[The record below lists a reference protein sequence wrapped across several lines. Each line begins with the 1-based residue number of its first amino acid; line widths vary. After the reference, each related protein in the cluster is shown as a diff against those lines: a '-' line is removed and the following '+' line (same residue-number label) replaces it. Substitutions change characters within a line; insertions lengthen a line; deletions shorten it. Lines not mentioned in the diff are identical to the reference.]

1 MIVLGNTRRLIL
13 ASASPRRQSLLAQ
26 IVDKFDIKVAD
37 IDETPKM
44 SEQAHN
50 LVERLALFK
59 AQHVMKQCAKEY
71 AHTEPSIK
79 QHLLIG
85 SDTVVAQSN
94 SIFGK
99 PKDYN
104 EFASIMDQLSN
115 NEHTVFTGVCVVS
128 ANNDF
133 SDVTSYSKVLE
144 TKVSMALISE
154 QEKRKYW
161 ETKEPQ
167 DKAGGYAIQGIG
179 GQFVKEITGSFS
191 AVVGLPLFET
201 KQLLQKAISL
211 Q

>member
-26 IVDKFDIKVAD
+26 VVDKFDIKVAD
-37 IDETPKM
+37 VDETPEK

-59 AQHVMKQCAKEY
+59 AQHVMSQCAKESIS
-71 AHTEPSIK
+71 AELSIK

-85 SDTVVAQSN
+85 SDTVVAQGS

-104 EFASIMDQLSN
+104 DFVCIMQQLSGR
-115 NEHTVFTGVCVVS
+115 EHTVFTGVCVVS

-133 SDVTSYSKVLE
+133 SEFTLYSKVIE
-144 TKVSMALISE
+144 TKVSMAHISE
-154 QEKRKYW
+154 QEKRDYW

-201 KQLLQKAISL
+201 KQLLQAAISS